1 MTVYEICDRCGGMIK
16 EGDMRYVVRLVV
28 AADDGGVV
36 SEPISEME
44 MDEIIKRLEEAA
56 AEELERSVFEE
67 REYILCPRCKREF
80 MKNPLRGGAEEG
92 PGPGRFM
99 S

>member
-1 MTVYEICDRCGGMIK
+1 MTVYEICDRCGVMIA
-16 EGDMRYVVRLVV
+16 EGAIRYVVRLVV

-36 SEPISEME
+36 SEPITDME
-44 MDEIIKRLEEAA
+44 MDEIIQRLEEADA
-56 AEELERSVFEE
+56 AELERNVFEE

-80 MKNPLRGGAEEG
+80 LKNPLRGGPEG
-92 PGPGRFM
+92 GFGRGRLM